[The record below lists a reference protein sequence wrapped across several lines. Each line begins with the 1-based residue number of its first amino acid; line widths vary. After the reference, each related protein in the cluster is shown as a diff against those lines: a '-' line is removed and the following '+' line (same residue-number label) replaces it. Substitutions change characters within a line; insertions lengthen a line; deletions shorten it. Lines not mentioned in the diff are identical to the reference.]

1 MSVDRYDVGRMA
13 DFGNPDDSAA
23 SMLELVE
30 ERDAAKDALAA
41 VTKQRDRLVEAVDR
55 YILANQRWDELT
67 GRDPDEWSYVG
78 GELESAREHLA
89 TLAASI
95 KGDTDPTPPA

>member
-1 MSVDRYDVGRMA
+1 MAVQVQCPKCKEHVGEDEFVYAVDMCHGCISYT
-13 DFGNPDDSAA
+13 
-23 SMLELVE
+23 
-30 ERDAAKDALAA
+30 LAA
-41 VTKQRDRLVEAVDR
+41 VTAERDRLVKAVDR
-55 YILANQRWDELT
+55 YILASQRWDELT